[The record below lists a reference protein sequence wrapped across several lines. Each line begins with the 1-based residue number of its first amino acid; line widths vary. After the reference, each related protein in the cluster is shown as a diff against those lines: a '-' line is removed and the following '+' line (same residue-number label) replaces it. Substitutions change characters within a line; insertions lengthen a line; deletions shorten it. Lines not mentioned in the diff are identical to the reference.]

1 MRAKVSLIALAFVA
15 VAQTLNAQDTKFNF
29 GLKVSPTIAWFKAS
43 GDLDNDGSKIGFAYG
58 LMADFNFSDN
68 YALCT
73 GVDVTYRGG
82 KVKAYDSLKQKTVLQ
97 YIEVPVTLKLKTN
110 EIGYVTYFGKV
121 GFAPGFNIRTDGD
134 YKKSDIY
141 PFNLALVAGLGMQ
154 YSLGGKTALL
164 AGVTFNNGFMDVVKA
179 KNEKATSNFIAID
192 LGVMF

>member
-15 VAQTLNAQDTKFNF
+15 VAQSLNAQDTKFNF
-29 GLKVSPTIAWFKAS
+29 GLKVSPTIAWFKCS
-43 GDLDNDGSKIGFAYG
+43 GNLDNDGSKIGFAYG
-58 LMADFNFSDN
+58 LMADFNFTDN
-68 YALCT
+68 YAIGT
-73 GVDVTYRGG
+73 GIDVTYRGG
-82 KVKAYDSLKQKTVLQ
+82 KVKNDTIKKKTVLQ

-134 YKKSDIY
+134 FNKSDIY

-164 AGVTFNNGFMDVVKA
+164 AGITFNNGFLDLVKA
-179 KNEKATSNFIAID
+179 KNAKATSNFIAID